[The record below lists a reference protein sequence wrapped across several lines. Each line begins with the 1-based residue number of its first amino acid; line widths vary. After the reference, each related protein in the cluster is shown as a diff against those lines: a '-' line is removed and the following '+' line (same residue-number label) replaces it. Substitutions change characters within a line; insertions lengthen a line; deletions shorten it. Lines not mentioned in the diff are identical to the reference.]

1 MDYQQILHVS
11 SNCVISQ
18 QIVRMLSHLISSLII
33 YCLIVEDSP
42 WWNSFKLVSK
52 GNVSGLLLKESKIN
66 TAAGA
71 GSFKYL
77 SLGIIRSR
85 RCQSPVDTPR
95 GEPFISFDEHFK
107 WSRHTVNTYLS
118 ILMLIYELWN
128 SNSLCWF
135 FFCGSNAD
143 VIENSFSETKTFF
156 ALQTTYVPT
165 DYLGYNKKSF
175 NNFAWERCLFIKNL
189 ETPTEIAIHHLTDET
204 KLAVVGEADIV
215 H

>member
-1 MDYQQILHVS
+1 MNCQKRHNRGSGSRYCNLNFQINFRQFSAISSNFSPSMDYQQILHVS

-18 QIVRMLSHLISSLII
+18 QTVRMLSHLISSLII

-42 WWNSFKLVSK
+42 WLNSFKLVSK

-71 GSFKYL
+71 GSLKYL

-107 WSRHTVNTYLS
+107 
-118 ILMLIYELWN
+118 
-128 SNSLCWF
+128 
-135 FFCGSNAD
+135 
-143 VIENSFSETKTFF
+143 
-156 ALQTTYVPT
+156 
-165 DYLGYNKKSF
+165 
-175 NNFAWERCLFIKNL
+175 
-189 ETPTEIAIHHLTDET
+189 
-204 KLAVVGEADIV
+204 
-215 H
+215 